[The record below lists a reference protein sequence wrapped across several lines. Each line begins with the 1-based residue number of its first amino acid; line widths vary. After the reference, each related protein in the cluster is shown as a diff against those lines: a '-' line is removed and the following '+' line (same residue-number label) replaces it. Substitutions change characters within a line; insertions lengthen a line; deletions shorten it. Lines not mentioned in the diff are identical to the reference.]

1 MALTPEEQVE
11 LNDLLQ
17 SESETRERIAEQNRA
32 MATASAAERRDLES
46 RIESER
52 IRLRLTEERRGELQR
67 IAEAERQAADEQE
80 RQAQIERERQ
90 DSLEES
96 HRYIEEMGQSMAR
109 MTKEGKE
116 WLTKSNNGYTQMGSL
131 IATVA
136 DLKQQQAGLDGDALA
151 RNQEQISIFEQL
163 GEKMRQS
170 AEQVGEQE
178 RIFKGINKDQLE
190 RVEFERSIAKLT
202 EEQKIQAR
210 ELYEINKKLLETEE
224 RYKVLNEAKANLMS
238 SLPQPIQDA
247 VSFGKQLI
255 TVIRG
260 AGLAAGLVAAGIFIL
275 IAALISA
282 VKLFTDL
289 DEAAKG
295 FRETTG
301 LTNSQ
306 MKGMNREVTNI
317 VGKYTKFGATAKD
330 VYETQAALVEQ
341 FSDIVDY
348 SEGAVAGL
356 TAMKFNLG
364 VSAKTA
370 AEVQSIFESVG
381 GLSQDTAVSV
391 QMQVA
396 NMAKMA
402 KVAPRK
408 ILEDIAESAEEAST
422 FFHGDINAL
431 AKAAIEA
438 RRLGSNI
445 KEVAKV
451 AETLLDFESGIE
463 KELKAATFVQGQ
475 FNLSTAR
482 GLAAQGKTVE
492 ANQEILRQLE
502 RSGKFKDKDYWTQKA
517 LADAAGKTVEQINK
531 EIALRDKMAS
541 LTKEQQDA
549 ANVAMEK
556 GLDLSNVSEDQL
568 NLEVQKFA
576 AQEEQAAQLE
586 QLSNAFTSIAATI
599 ATSITP
605 LLEGLVPIMKL
616 VLWPVQMLSNV
627 LGGIVKIIE
636 SIFNPA
642 ITLRDVFAEMGPI
655 TSGIAVALTIAGAA
669 VLGSMV
675 PGLIKAGIAAAANLP
690 ILISSAVAAITSAS
704 ALTLGIGAIAIVG
717 GITAAVMAMKS
728 AQPAADLMSPADGKT
743 QISTKEG
750 GLFQLSPNDDVI
762 AAPNLLG
769 GSGMKSNL
777 SGVTNTSNNSETNL
791 QTIQSNTPTNSVQT
805 QTNELATATQSNIT
819 TNTNTTTSNNLSGL
833 SAPLNA
839 MIEELKAL
847 RADMASGKI
856 GVFMDGSKVTSG
868 ISKQVDKNTRNHYS
882 MA

>member
-1 MALTPEEQVE
+1 MALTPEEQTE

-32 MATASAAERRDLES
+32 MATASAAERREMES

-67 IAEAERQAADEQE
+67 IAEAERQATEEQE
-80 RQAQIERERQ
+80 RQAEIEQQRQ

-96 HRYIEEMGQSMAR
+96 NRYIEEMGQSMAR

-136 DLKQQQAGLDGDALA
+136 DLKQQQAGLDADALA
-151 RNQEQISIFEQL
+151 RNIEQISIFEQL
-163 GEKMRQS
+163 GEQMRQS

-224 RYKVLNEAKANLMS
+224 RYKVLNEAKADLMNQM
-238 SLPQPIQDA
+238 PQGLQQA
-247 VSFGKQLI
+247 VSFGKQLN
-255 TVIRG
+255 TVMKG
-260 AGLAAGLVAAGIFIL
+260 VGNTALAAGVFL
-275 IAALISA
+275 LISA
-282 VKLFTDL
+282 LVLAIKSFYEL
-289 DEAAKG
+289 DAAAKE

-306 MKGMNREVTNI
+306 MKGMNNEVNNI
-317 VGKYTKFGATAKD
+317 VGKYAKFGVTAKD
-330 VYETQAALVEQ
+330 VYETQSALVEQ

-348 SEGAVAGL
+348 SEAAVAAL
-356 TAMKFNLG
+356 TAMKQNLG
-364 VSAKTA
+364 VSSKTA

-381 GLSQDTAVSV
+381 GLSQDTAASV
-391 QMQVA
+391 QMQVG
-396 NMAKMA
+396 NMAKLA
-402 KVAPRK
+402 GVAPK
-408 ILEDIAESAEEAST
+408 KVLQDIAESAEEAST

-445 KEVAKV
+445 KEVAKT
-451 AETLLDFESGIE
+451 AETLLDFEGGIE

-482 GLAAQGKTVE
+482 GLAAQNRTVE
-492 ANQEILRQLE
+492 ANQEVLRQLE
-502 RSGKFKDKDYWTQKA
+502 RTGKFKDKDIWTQKA

-549 ANVAMEK
+549 ANAAMEK
-556 GLDLSNVSEDQL
+556 GLDLSNVNEDQL

-576 AQEEQAAQLE
+576 AQQEQAAQLDKIN
-586 QLSNAFTSIAATI
+586 NAFMGMAATI
-599 ATSITP
+599 GSVLLP
-605 LLEGLVPIMKL
+605 L
-616 VLWPVQMLSNV
+616 
-627 LGGIVKIIE
+627 IE
-636 SIFNPA
+636 SIGIILTPISMLVEGISSFFGSIGQSISNLIGPLGTVGKIIKALAGLAVIWAAYSAYSSLAA
-642 ITLRDVFAEMGPI
+642 IPFVG
-655 TSGIAVALTIAGAA
+655 A
-669 VLGSMV
+669 VLG
-675 PGLIKAGIAAAANLP
+675 GIAAAA
-690 ILISSAVAAITSAS
+690 ILTAGFG
-704 ALTLGIGAIAIVG
+704 ALSQIG
-717 GITAAVMAMKS
+717 
-728 AQPAADLMSPADGKT
+728 DLNSPADGKT
-743 QISTKEG
+743 QVSTKEG
-750 GLFQLSPNDDVI
+750 GLFELSPNDDLV
-762 AAPNLLG
+762 AAPGAAAALANAGTVG
-769 GSGMKSNL
+769 GGMKSSAQSVQGDINVVFPKEAVNSIVGGIKSNL
-777 SGVTNTSNNSETNL
+777 NGANNTSNTTQTNL
-791 QTIQSNTPTNSVQT
+791 QTIQTNTPSNSVQT
-805 QTNELATATQSNIT
+805 QTNELATNTSNTT
-819 TNTNTTTSNNLSGL
+819 TNTNTTTQSNLSGL

-868 ISKQVDKNTRNHYS
+868 IAKQVDKNTRNHYS
-882 MA
+882 LA

>member
-1 MALTPEEQVE
+1 
-11 LNDLLQ
+11 
-17 SESETRERIAEQNRA
+17 
-32 MATASAAERRDLES
+32 
-46 RIESER
+46 
-52 IRLRLTEERRGELQR
+52 
-67 IAEAERQAADEQE
+67 
-80 RQAQIERERQ
+80 
-90 DSLEES
+90 
-96 HRYIEEMGQSMAR
+96 MAR

-131 IATVA
+131 IATVGE
-136 DLKQQQAGLDGDALA
+136 LKQQQAGLDGDALA

-178 RIFKGINKDQLE
+178 RIFKGINADQLE
-190 RVEFERSIAKLT
+190 RVEFEKSIAKLT

-224 RYKVLNEAKANLMS
+224 RYKVLNEAKADLMS
-238 SLPQPIQDA
+238 QMPQGLQQA
-247 VSFGKQLI
+247 VSFGKQLQ
-255 TVIRG
+255 TVMKG
-260 AGLAAGLVAAGIFIL
+260 VGSTALAAGVFL
-275 IAALISA
+275 LISA
-282 VKLFTDL
+282 LVLAIKSFVEL
-289 DEAAKG
+289 DAAAKD

-306 MKGMNREVTNI
+306 MKGMNNEVNNI
-317 VGKYTKFGATAKD
+317 VGKYAKFGVTAKD
-330 VYETQAALVEQ
+330 VYETQSALVEE

-348 SEGAVAGL
+348 SEGAVAAL
-356 TAMKFNLG
+356 TAMKQNLG
-364 VSAKTA
+364 VSSKTA

-381 GLSQDTAVSV
+381 GLSQDTAASV
-391 QMQVA
+391 QMQVGS
-396 NMAKMA
+396 MAKLA
-402 KVAPRK
+402 GVAPK
-408 ILEDIAESAEEAST
+408 KVLQDIAESAEEAST

-451 AETLLDFESGIE
+451 AETLLDFEGGIE

-502 RSGKFKDKDYWTQKA
+502 RGGKFKDKDYWTQKA

-531 EIALRDKMAS
+531 EISLRDKMAS

-549 ANVAMEK
+549 ANAAMEK

-568 NLEVQKFA
+568 NTEVQKFA
-576 AQEEQAAQLE
+576 AQQEQAAQLDKIN
-586 QLSNAFTSIAATI
+586 NAFMGMAATI
-599 ATSITP
+599 GSVLLPVIEGIGLILSPIALTVEAISSFFGAIGQSISSFIGP
-605 LLEGLVPIMKL
+605 LGAVGKIMKAL
-616 VLWPVQMLSNV
+616 AGIAVIYAAYMAFQSLSAIPVVGAV
-627 LGGIVKIIE
+627 LGGI
-636 SIFNPA
+636 
-642 ITLRDVFAEMGPI
+642 
-655 TSGIAVALTIAGAA
+655 
-669 VLGSMV
+669 
-675 PGLIKAGIAAAANLP
+675 AAAGVL
-690 ILISSAVAAITSAS
+690 AAGFG
-704 ALTLGIGAIAIVG
+704 ALAQIG
-717 GITAAVMAMKS
+717 
-728 AQPAADLMSPADGKT
+728 DLNSPADGKT
-743 QISTKEG
+743 RVSTKEG
-750 GLFQLSPNDDVI
+750 GLFELSPNDDLV
-762 AAPNLLG
+762 AAPGAAAALANSG
-769 GSGMKSNL
+769 TVSGGMKSSAQSVQGDINVVFPKEAVNSIVGGIKSNL
-777 SGVTNTSNNSETNL
+777 NGANNTSNNSETNL

>member
-32 MATASAAERRDLES
+32 MATASAAERRELES

-67 IAEAERQAADEQE
+67 ITEAERQATDEQE

-131 IATVA
+131 IATVGE
-136 DLKQQQAGLDGDALA
+136 LKQQQAGLDGDALA

-178 RIFKGINKDQLE
+178 RMFKGINSDQLE
-190 RVEFERSIAKLT
+190 RVEFEKSIAKLT

-224 RYKVLNEAKANLMS
+224 RYKVLNEAKADLMS
-238 SLPQPIQDA
+238 QMPQGLQSA
-247 VSFGKQLI
+247 VSFGKQLF
-255 TVIRG
+255 TVMKG
-260 AGLAAGLVAAGIFIL
+260 VGNVALAAGVFL
-275 IAALISA
+275 LISA
-282 VKLFTDL
+282 LVLAIKSFVEL
-289 DEAAKG
+289 DSAAKE

-306 MKGMNREVTNI
+306 MKGMNKEVNNI
-317 VGKYTKFGATAKD
+317 VGKYAKFGVTAKD

-341 FSDIVDY
+341 FADFVDY
-348 SEGAVAGL
+348 SEAAVAGL
-356 TAMKFNLG
+356 TAMKQNLG
-364 VSAKTA
+364 VSSKTA
-370 AEVQSIFESVG
+370 AEVQGIFENVG

-408 ILEDIAESAEEAST
+408 VMEDIAESAEAAST

-431 AKAAIEA
+431 AKAAVEA
-438 RRLGSNI
+438 RRLGSSI
-445 KEVAKV
+445 KEVTNL
-451 AETLLDFESGIE
+451 AETLLDFEGNIE

-475 FNLSTAR
+475 FNLSKAR
-482 GLAAQGKTVE
+482 GLAADGKMIE
-492 ANQEILRQLE
+492 ANQEVLRQLQ
-502 RSGKFKDKDYWTQKA
+502 RSGDFRQKDYWTQKA
-517 LADAAGKTVEQINK
+517 LADAAGMTVEQINK
-531 EIALRDKMAS
+531 QLNVQDKLS
-541 LTKEQQDA
+541 KLSKEQQDA
-549 ANVAMEK
+549 ANAAMEK
-556 GLDLSNVSEDQL
+556 GLDLSKVSEDQL
-568 NLEVQKFA
+568 NTEVEKFSI
-576 AQEEQAAQLE
+576 QQEQASQVDKLN
-586 QLSNAFTSIAATI
+586 QQFTGLAATI
-599 ATSITP
+599 GSVLTP
-605 LLEGLVPIMKL
+605 LLEALIPIMDLILFPVKL
-616 VLWPVQMLSNV
+616 IAEGFKFLSDNLAIAIPLATA
-627 LGGIVKIIE
+627 LGIA
-636 SIFNPA
+636 FLPA
-642 ITLRDVFAEMGPI
+642 IVGALMTAVGAIMSTFSLIPLGL
-655 TSGIAVALTIAGAA
+655 GIPL
-669 VLGSMV
+669 
-675 PGLIKAGIAAAANLP
+675 GIAA
-690 ILISSAVAAITSAS
+690 VAGMYSMATKAKS
-704 ALTLGIGAIAIVG
+704 IGDIA
-717 GITAAVMAMKS
+717 
-728 AQPAADLMSPADGKT
+728 SPADGKT
-743 QISTKEG
+743 QVSTKEG
-750 GLFQLSPNDDVI
+750 GLFELSPNDDIV
-762 AAPNLLG
+762 AAPGLLSG
-769 GSGMKSNL
+769 GGMKSSAQSVQSDINVVFPKE
-777 SGVTNTSNNSETNL
+777 GVNSIINGIKSSLNGGTNTSNTTETNL
-791 QTIQSNTPTNSVQT
+791 QTVQTNTPTNSVQT

>member
-1 MALTPEEQVE
+1 MALTPEEQTE

-17 SESETRERIAEQNRA
+17 SEIESRERIAEQNRA
-32 MATASAAERRDLES
+32 MATASAAERRELES

-67 IAEAERQAADEQE
+67 IAEAERQATEEQE
-80 RQAQIERERQ
+80 RQAELERERQ
-90 DSLEES
+90 ESLEES
-96 HRYIEEMGQSMAR
+96 NRYIEEMGQSMAR

-260 AGLAAGLVAAGIFIL
+260 AGLAAGLMAAGILIL
-275 IAALISA
+275 ITALISA
-282 VKLFTDL
+282 VKLFADL

-317 VGKYTKFGATAKD
+317 VGKYAKFGVTAKD

-341 FSDIVDY
+341 FADFVDY
-348 SEGAVAGL
+348 SEAAVAGL
-356 TAMKFNLG
+356 TAMKQNLG
-364 VSAKTA
+364 VSSKTA
-370 AEVQSIFESVG
+370 AEVQGIFENVG

-408 ILEDIAESAEEAST
+408 VMEDIAESAEAAST

-445 KEVAKV
+445 KEVTNL
-451 AETLLDFESGIE
+451 AETLLDFEGNIE

-475 FNLSTAR
+475 FNLSKAR
-482 GLAAQGKTVE
+482 GLAADGKMIE
-492 ANQEILRQLE
+492 ANQEVLRQLQ
-502 RSGKFKDKDYWTQKA
+502 RSGDFRQKDYWTQKA
-517 LADAAGKTVEQINK
+517 LADAAGMTVEQINK
-531 EIALRDKMAS
+531 QLNVQDKLS
-541 LTKEQQDA
+541 KLSKEQQDA
-549 ANVAMEK
+549 ANAAMEK